1 MRVTSKAIIWSWVL
15 LIVILGS
22 LSYGA
27 YSKLNPE
34 SLVSLLNTQV
44 QKSYPGSKLEIAKI
58 NYGFSL
64 DFKLKLNELKLTRSG
79 KTIASANE
87 VQLKV
92 PWWLILFNRGDAS
105 VNVSDLVVFV
115 SSDSA
120 HTNKIM
126 SPDRDSSK
134 DSAVVKVSLPKYLVD
149 AHYTLRAKN
158 ISIKEIDGERRFF
171 TLSKLLVREFQ
182 YGKNSAFELNIP
194 ISISHKD
201 KSYTSDLW
209 LFGDIT
215 PDLNR
220 WTLNYRG
227 ELKTKDNGEGYQFD
241 DLVVDGKS
249 IFDPQKVDLSSAVTI
264 SVEKKKVGTGNI
276 VAKYD
281 QIKVHLT
288 FTEFPMDFLNL
299 ISDEV
304 QNPFWKNI
312 EGNGNGE
319 VKFSRTFADEKSSNL
334 LAKLS
339 FPGEFILSP
348 EQRIEGLW
356 SLDFENEK
364 WKTSFKSPKEEVK
377 FDRTSILDFSQDRV
391 AQYQQEIQLTSFDLS
406 NALLAVRPLA
416 DSMNTNLLSQ
426 HTSVVTLINCE
437 DGERIINGSFR
448 YGVTAEQNYY
458 QAELVDE
465 KSKFTLKYV
474 LKNTQQLSAEF
485 TNFNWKPSY
494 NFLLPFFSAT
504 EGILNGKLEGKWT
517 KEWSDGTW
525 LSKLSAENLQNPS
538 GDFLDFSQ
546 RIWDY
551 FTIDAASLT
560 KRNWNGTAEKNTIK
574 IKSSIL
580 DGSDPA
586 QITGVLSTAPKVKS
600 YLTLTYPK
608 NNKFKPVKKDVTE
621 VFWKKEAP

>member
-1 MRVTSKAIIWSWVL
+1 MKVTSKAIIWSWVL
-15 LIVILGS
+15 LLVILGS

-27 YSKLNPE
+27 YSKLNPD

-44 QKSYPGSKLEIAKI
+44 QKSYPGAKLEIAQV

-64 DFKLKLNELKLTRSG
+64 DFKLKLSQLKLTRSG

-120 HTNKIM
+120 HSNKTQP
-126 SPDRDSSK
+126 SGKKTGK
-134 DSAVVKVSLPKYLVD
+134 DSELVRVKLPKYLVD

-171 TLSKLLVREFQ
+171 TLSKLLVKEFR

-201 KSYTSDLW
+201 KSYSSDLW

-249 IFDPQKVDLSSAVTI
+249 IFDPRKVDLSSAVTI

-281 QIKVHLT
+281 QINIDLE

-304 QNPFWKNI
+304 QNPFWRNI
-312 EGNGNGE
+312 EGVGNGE

-348 EQRIEGLW
+348 DQRIEGLW
-356 SLDFENEK
+356 SLEFENEK
-364 WKTSFKSPKEEVK
+364 WKTSFVSPKEEVK
-377 FDRTSILDFSQDRV
+377 FDRTSILDFSQNRV
-391 AQYQQEIQLTSFDLS
+391 SQYQQQIQLTSFDLK
-406 NALLAVRPLA
+406 NALLAVKPLA
-416 DSMNTNLLSQ
+416 ESMKTNVPSQ
-426 HTSVVTLINCE
+426 HTSVVTLVNCE
-437 DGERIINGSFR
+437 EGERIINGSFR

-458 QAELVDE
+458 QAELSDQ
-465 KSKFTLKYV
+465 KSKLNLKYV
-474 LKNTQQLSAEF
+474 LKNTHQLSAEF
-485 TNFNWKPSY
+485 MNFNWHPSY

-504 EGILNGKLEGKWT
+504 EGVLNGKLEGKWT
-517 KEWSDGTW
+517 QEWSDGTW

-538 GDFLDFSQ
+538 GDFFEQ
-546 RIWDY
+546 NQKIWDY
-551 FTIDAASLT
+551 FTIDAASIT
-560 KRNWNGTAEKNTIK
+560 KRSWNGNVEKNTIK
-574 IKSSIL
+574 LKSFIL

-586 QITGVLSTAPKVKS
+586 QIAGVLSTAPKIKS

-621 VFWKKEAP
+621 VFWKKETP